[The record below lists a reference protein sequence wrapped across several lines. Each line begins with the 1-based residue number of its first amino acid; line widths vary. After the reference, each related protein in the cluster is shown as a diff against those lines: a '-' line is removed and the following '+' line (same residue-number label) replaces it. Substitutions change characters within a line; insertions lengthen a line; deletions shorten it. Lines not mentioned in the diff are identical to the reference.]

1 MKYPEFN
8 PQKDKEKIINFIKN
22 WFTENGN
29 TAKAVIGI
37 SGGKDSS
44 IVASLCVEALGK
56 DRVIGVLMPNGFQS
70 DIDDA
75 LRLVHHLG
83 IKYRIVNIGMPF
95 KGILK
100 ELQYSEEPSD
110 NDFPF
115 SITEALKQNLPPRLR
130 MATLYAIT
138 QGLPEGGRVIN
149 TCNRSEDYVGY
160 STKFGDSA
168 GDIAPL
174 GAYTV
179 DEVLA
184 IGDILN
190 LPYYLVHKTPSD
202 GLCGKSDEDNLG
214 FTYAVLDKYIKTGI
228 CEDKEAKEKINY
240 LHRVNT
246 HKLKPIPMVER

>member
-8 PQKDKEKIINFIKN
+8 PQKDKEKIVKFIRD
-22 WFTENGN
+22 WFYENGN

-37 SGGKDSS
+37 SGGKDST

-56 DRVIGVLMPNGFQS
+56 ERVVGVLMPNTTQK
-70 DIDDA
+70 DINDA
-75 LRLVHHLG
+75 LEVVHYLG
-83 IKYRIVNIGMPF
+83 IDYKMVNIGSAYNAILSQLISG
-95 KGILK
+95 KGI
-100 ELQYSEEPSD
+100 YI
-110 NDFPF
+110 N
-115 SITEALKQNLPPRLR
+115 TESQQLLQNLAPRLR
-130 MATLYAIT
+130 MATLYAIG
-138 QGLPEGGRVIN
+138 QGITTGGRVIN

-168 GDIAPL
+168 GDISPL

-190 LPYYLVHKTPSD
+190 LPYHLVHKTPSD

-228 CEDKEAKEKINY
+228 CEDKEVKAKINY
-240 LHRVNT
+240 LHKINE